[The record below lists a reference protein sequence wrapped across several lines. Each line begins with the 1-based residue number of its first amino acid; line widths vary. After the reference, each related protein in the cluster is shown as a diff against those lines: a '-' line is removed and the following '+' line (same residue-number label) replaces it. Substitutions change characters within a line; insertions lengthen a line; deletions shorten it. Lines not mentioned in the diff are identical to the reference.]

1 MEDMFSEKR
10 NGKKSFGN
18 SFSVRELLDIMFRRR
33 RVVGYSFC
41 GLLAGVLLAILF
53 ISPTYEAQ
61 MEIFLDH
68 KRVDP
73 VVSTEANVMQQAS
86 GLTEDEVASEVQLFL
101 SRDSLEKAVI
111 DNNLYETKNPSLLQS
126 IVLHVKGALG
136 LNPDRETRV
145 YRAVLA
151 MEKNVQVIPVN
162 NSNVLQIT
170 YDSRSPQVA
179 ANVLSELGNLY
190 LEKHA
195 AVRSSAGTADLFAKQ
210 ADQFKKHLEDTEEKL
225 VSFDQQSGAVSADY
239 VKQATLQKVSDFGI
253 ALTQTRADVAQTQA
267 RIRDLDKQMGVLP
280 SRVTTQE
287 KVADNP
293 QLMADLKSTLLNLEI
308 KRTELLERY
317 DPQYPLVQEVEKQI
331 AESHAA
337 IAEAEKAGSHE
348 QITDQNPTNQWVRT
362 ELAKDKADLVGYEA
376 RAQAMS
382 QALGQ
387 MQKKVLQL
395 DRDSQTQQNLMRM
408 AKADESDYL
417 LYNQK
422 AEQARIDDVL
432 NQKGILNASISEQP
446 IIPKVPV
453 GLPTGAKL
461 LLGLIVA
468 VLFSFG
474 IGFLVEYLDPSFRT
488 PRDVEE
494 TLEIPLVAAIPRNGH

>member
-1 MEDMFSEKR
+1 MEDLFEEKR
-10 NGKKSFGN
+10 STKKSAME
-18 SFSVRELLDIMFRRR
+18 SFSVRELLEIMFRRR

-41 GLLAGVLLAILF
+41 GLLAGVLLAMMLLPP
-53 ISPTYEAQ
+53 SYEAQ
-61 MEIFLDH
+61 MEIYLDH

-101 SRDSLEKAVI
+101 SRDSLEKAVV
-111 DNNLYETKNPSLLQS
+111 DNDLYQTKNPSLVQS
-126 IVLHVKGALG
+126 AVLHVKKALG
-136 LNPDRETRV
+136 MYPDKETRI

-151 MEKNVQVIPVN
+151 MEKDVQVIPVN
-162 NSNVLQIT
+162 NSNVLQVS

-179 ANVLSELGNLY
+179 AKVLGELGNLY

-195 AVRSSAGTADLFAKQ
+195 AVRRSAGTAELFAKQ
-210 ADQFKKHLEDTEEKL
+210 AEQFRKNLEDTQEKL
-225 VSFDQQSGAVSADY
+225 VSFDEQSGAVSADY
-239 VKQATLQKVSDFGI
+239 LKQATLQKVSDFGVS
-253 ALTQTRADVAQTQA
+253 LVQTQADVAQTRA
-267 RIRDLDKQMGVLP
+267 RIRDLNKQMNVLP
-280 SRVTTQE
+280 TRVTTQV
-287 KVADNP
+287 KVADNA
-293 QLMADLKSTLLNLEI
+293 QLLANLKSTLLNLEI

-337 IAEAEKAGSHE
+337 VEGAEKAGTHE
-348 QITDQNPTNQWVRT
+348 ETTDQNPTNQWART

-376 RAQAMS
+376 RAKAMS
-382 QALGQ
+382 LALGN
-387 MQKKVLQL
+387 MQKKVMQL
-395 DRDSQTQQNLMRM
+395 DRDAETQQNLMRM

-422 AEQARIDDVL
+422 AEQAHIDDVL
-432 NQKGILNASISEQP
+432 DQKGILNASISEP
-446 IIPKVPV
+446 PMVPRV
-453 GLPTGAKL
+453 PAGLPVGAKL

-468 VLFSFG
+468 VIFSFG
-474 IGFLVEYLDPSFRT
+474 IGFLMEYLDPSFRT